1 MNSRSTPPTYRNP
14 GLNEEHPFEEV
25 LRLLRGRSTSPEEWL
40 EDARNQYIKEVDV
53 VVEMLRGLVGVFFAL
68 AGIFL
73 VAVLRFWP
81 PEETGCSKS
90 SIRFLLIL
98 SFVFVALALFTE
110 WQRRRINGDGKEDGL
125 PENRWLPDGYG
136 VTLLERLI
144 HEEINKVR
152 AHLQK
157 RFRENQ
163 VGWKDLGL
171 QPVENTPP
179 AFMASFNLLRTL
191 KASRTTL
198 FLNKRCWLDP
208 AKYEDPAHLS
218 PASAAR
224 QADLAKRLIE
234 LVSYL
239 KDLQT
244 NPVFLN
250 LSPDVC
256 KQIWPTF
263 ERDVSEELSKFV
275 RLAET
280 TTFALCL
287 ATGRTP

>member
-25 LRLLRGRSTSPEEWL
+25 LRLLRGRPTSLEEWL
-40 EDARNQYIKEVDV
+40 EDARNQYIEDV
-53 VVEMLRGLVGVFFAL
+53 KTLIEMLRGLVGVFVTL
-68 AGIFL
+68 AIL
-73 VAVLRFWP
+73 MAMVLCFWS
-81 PEETGCSKS
+81 PEGNGCSKPS
-90 SIRFLLIL
+90 TPLLLIH
-98 SFVFVALALFTE
+98 FFVALAIFTE
-110 WQRRRINGDGKEDGL
+110 WQRRRINGGGKEDGL
-125 PENRWLPDGYG
+125 PENRWLPNGYG
-136 VTLLERLI
+136 VTLLEQFI
-144 HEEINKVR
+144 QEEIRKVR

-157 RFRENQ
+157 RFEENQ
-163 VGWKDLGL
+163 AAWKGLGP
-171 QPVENTPP
+171 QPIDNAPP
-179 AFMASFNLLRTL
+179 VFMASVNLLRAL
-191 KASRTTL
+191 EASRTTL
-198 FLNKRCWLDP
+198 FLSKRRWLDP

-234 LVSYL
+234 LVSHL

-263 ERDVSEELSKFV
+263 EHNITEELSKFV

-280 TTFALCL
+280 TTFALHV
-287 ATGRTP
+287 ATGRIS